1 MAEPIQFMFDHR
13 EVVELLVKKQ
23 DLRDGL
29 WMLSIEF
36 IQAAVTVPGPPDGK
50 TLQPAALNIVSRIGL
65 KKHEGEPNNLT
76 IDAAEVNPPARF
88 PLKVSKKGPAKQ
100 PARKK

>member
-1 MAEPIQFMFDHR
+1 MAEPIQLMFDHR

-23 DLRDGL
+23 GLHEGL

-36 IQAAVTVPGPPDGK
+36 IQAAVTVPGGPDGK

-88 PLKVSKKGPAKQ
+88 PLKGLKKGLAKQ